1 MKRIISWLLA
11 TAMFF
16 TVLMMPENAYADNLI
31 IALSD
36 RTVNVGE
43 KVTVTIR
50 MPAGVAGTVN
60 LTYSQDVFT
69 YSSASAEVTNN
80 AGTVCIT
87 LGDYSTENGR
97 ASGTVTFEA
106 KSSGTGSFAA
116 DAPNATSQTGD
127 RVSLEGAST
136 TVTVSGTAAAE
147 TAENTAE
154 PAAEEEKK
162 EDEGSAEAEDG
173 SDAEGTADGAEQCFK
188 VDSVNLYPSTELPEE
203 EIPDGFTESTIT
215 LWGTGYPCIYSD
227 EIGSSLVL
235 VYLTDKNG
243 EYGAWYMIPSDST
256 EYVYPF
262 SCLRYKDY
270 LYAMNYN
277 TDESGD
283 TSTVAQE
290 ALAAQVSDLQ
300 SQNRML
306 LWGFVLVVVFL
317 LIVIAVLVVKRRTNA
332 TEDDEE
338 DNEENEDSEDT
349 EDTKEKASEEKKS
362 IIPSR
367 KREDIFKK
375 PGDESE
381 PSETSENSEPSEIQ
395 ESEEISESL
404 ATSEE
409 EDDEIDSIIESL
421 ERAEEAAAI
430 ATGLK
435 VAEKAAAEE
444 AAIAAINSIETTES
458 ETENPYT
465 GIFEDE
471 KNESDEPEAESD
483 QNLET
488 VFAEAIIAQAKA
500 ATGKISIDEI
510 ENAINTEET
519 EEEPEVIEPSEA
531 ADSADETQTTDLKS
545 STQPTEEPKP
555 TEDDDLI
562 FLDI

>member
-1 MKRIISWLLA
+1 MKKIISWLLA

-87 LGDYSTENGR
+87 LGDYSAENGR

-106 KSSGTGSFAA
+106 KSSGTGSFVA
-116 DAPNATSQTGD
+116 DAPNATSQNGD

-147 TAENTAE
+147 PAENTVE
-154 PAAEEEKK
+154 PVAEEEKNDDA
-162 EDEGSAEAEDG
+162 ESADDAGEEEAAADG
-173 SDAEGTADGAEQCFK
+173 SEQCFK
-188 VDSVNLYPSTELPEE
+188 VDSVNLYPATALPEE
-203 EIPDGFTESTIT
+203 EIPDGFTESTIS
-215 LWGTGYPCIYSD
+215 LWGTDYPCIYSD
-227 EIGSSLVL
+227 EIGSSMVL

-243 EYGAWYMIPSDST
+243 EYGAWYMVPSDST

-262 SCLRYKDY
+262 SCLRYEDY

-277 TDESGD
+277 TDESYG
-283 TSTVAQE
+283 TTTVAQE
-290 ALAAQVSDLQ
+290 ALAAQISNLQ

-306 LWGFVLVVVFL
+306 LWGFIIVVIFL

-338 DNEENEDSEDT
+338 DNEDTEENEDSEDT
-349 EDTKEKASEEKKS
+349 REKASEEKNS
-362 IIPSR
+362 IISSR

-375 PGDESE
+375 PG
-381 PSETSENSEPSEIQ
+381 
-395 ESEEISESL
+395 
-404 ATSEE
+404 
-409 EDDEIDSIIESL
+409 
-421 ERAEEAAAI
+421 EEA
-430 ATGLK
+430 
-435 VAEKAAAEE
+435 E
-444 AAIAAINSIETTES
+444 IAAINSIEAENEAETEAVEEAETAEAETAEAVAEDVES
-458 ETENPYT
+458 AETENPYT

-471 KNESDEPEAESD
+471 KSESTEPEAESD

-500 ATGKISIDEI
+500 ATGKINIGEI

-519 EEEPEVIEPSEA
+519 EGEAEPE
-531 ADSADETQTTDLKS
+531 S
-545 STQPTEEPKP
+545 STQPIEQPKP
-555 TEDDDLI
+555 TEEDDDDLI